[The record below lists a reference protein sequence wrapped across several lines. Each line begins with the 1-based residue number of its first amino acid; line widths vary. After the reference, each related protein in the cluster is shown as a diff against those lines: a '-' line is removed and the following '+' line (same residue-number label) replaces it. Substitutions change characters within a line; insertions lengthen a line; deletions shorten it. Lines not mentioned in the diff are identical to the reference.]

1 MNSKVL
7 MVFAGLLLVCA
18 GVVGY
23 LGLNVGKAPAPHPGV
38 VEDAQ
43 PMALAGADQLQ
54 RTAVVVAARDL
65 PALAVLTRDDLA
77 VEMLHTAPAG
87 SFPKPEA
94 LIGQRVWVAVPAG
107 SILSASVT
115 EPGGPLARTIR
126 PDERA
131 MAIPVDEVIGGGGFV
146 LPGDYV
152 DVMLFVQDQQG
163 SERNV
168 SAQVVLPGV
177 RVLTYGEQIAVAKDG
192 QARNAGDP
200 KDQSPRPPRTAV
212 LAVPAQAAARL
223 MLASQAGSLRLA
235 VRSKD
240 EKLYEKA
247 QEGGYLQASLG
258 AVGSPPITLDQLVGK
273 PRPATAPAPA
283 VRQVSAPQVDSGV
296 VVYRGTEISRE
307 AH

>member
-7 MVFAGLLLVCA
+7 MVFAGLLLLCA

-23 LGLNVGKAPAPHPGV
+23 LGMSVGKPVEPAARIADVAPAAAS
-38 VEDAQ
+38 E
-43 PMALAGADQLQ
+43 ADKLQ
-54 RTAVVVAARDL
+54 RTPVVVASRDL
-65 PALAVLTRDDLA
+65 PALAVIGKDDLS
-77 VEMLHTAPAG
+77 VEMLRTAPAG
-87 SFPKPEA
+87 SYPKPED

-107 SILSASVT
+107 SIVSAAVV

-131 MAIPVDEVIGGGGFV
+131 MAIAVDEVIGGGGFV

-152 DVMLFVQDQQG
+152 DVMLFVQDPQG
-163 SERNV
+163 TERTV

-177 RVLTYGEQIAVAKDG
+177 RVITYGEQIAVASDG

-200 KDQSPRPPRTAV
+200 KDKTPSPPRTAV
-212 LAVPAQAAARL
+212 LAVPAEAAARL

-240 EKLYEKA
+240 ENLYEKD
-247 QEGGYLQASLG
+247 QQGRYLQASLG
-258 AVGSPPITLDQLVGK
+258 ASGSQSITLEQLLGR
-273 PRPATAPAPA
+273 PRPAPAM
-283 VRQVSAPQVDSGV
+283 RQVSAPAVDAGI
-296 VVYRGTEISRE
+296 VVYRGTTITRE

>member
-7 MVFAGLLLVCA
+7 MVFAGLLLLCA

-23 LGLNVGKAPAPHPGV
+23 LGLSVGKPAAPVAGAMQEMAPAAV
-38 VEDAQ
+38 AE
-43 PMALAGADQLQ
+43 ADKLQ
-54 RTAVVVAARDL
+54 RTPVVVARRELA
-65 PALAVLTRDDLA
+65 ALTVIGKDDLA
-77 VEMLHTAPAG
+77 IELLHTAPAG
-87 SFPKPEA
+87 SYPKPEA

-107 SILSASVT
+107 SILSAALM

-131 MAIPVDEVIGGGGFV
+131 MAIAVDEVIGGGGFV

-152 DVMLFVQDQQG
+152 DVMLFVKDQQ
-163 SERNV
+163 STDRVV

-177 RVLTYGEQIAVAKDG
+177 RVLTYGEQIAVANDG
-192 QARNAGDP
+192 QVRNAGDS
-200 KDQSPRPPRTAV
+200 KDKTPRPPRTAV
-212 LAVPAQAAARL
+212 LAVPAEAASRL

-240 EKLYEKA
+240 ENLYEKE
-247 QEGGYLQASLG
+247 QQGRYLQASLN
-258 AVGSPPITLDQLVGK
+258 ASGSQPITLEQLLGK
-273 PRPATAPAPA
+273 ARPAPA
-283 VRQVSAPQVDSGV
+283 TRQVSAPEVSTGV
-296 VVYRGTEISRE
+296 VVYRGTTVTRE

>member
-23 LGLNVGKAPAPHPGV
+23 LGLQIGKPAQPAVGVVQDMAPAAV
-38 VEDAQ
+38 AETDK
-43 PMALAGADQLQ
+43 LQ
-54 RTAVVVAARDL
+54 RTPVVVAARDL
-65 PALAVLTRDDLA
+65 PALAVIGKEDLA
-77 VEMLHTAPAG
+77 VEQLRTAPSG

-107 SILSASVT
+107 SIISSSIT

-131 MAIPVDEVIGGGGFV
+131 MAIAVDEVIGGGGFV

-152 DVMLFVQDQQG
+152 DVMLFVQDQQTG
-163 SERNV
+163 ERNV

-200 KDQSPRPPRTAV
+200 KDQTPRPPRTAV
-212 LAVPAQAAARL
+212 LAVPAEATSRL

-240 EKLYEKA
+240 EKLYEKE
-247 QEGGYLQASLG
+247 QEGRYLQASLG
-258 AVGSPPITLDQLVGK
+258 TGSSQPITLEQLIGK
-273 PRPATAPAPA
+273 PRPTTAPATRQISAPA
-283 VRQVSAPQVDSGV
+283 VSQGV
-296 VVYRGTEISRE
+296 VVYRGTEVTRE

>member
-7 MVFAGLLLVCA
+7 MVFAGLLLLCA

-23 LGLNVGKAPAPHPGV
+23 LGMSVGKPAQPAASVAEVAPAAAA
-38 VEDAQ
+38 E
-43 PMALAGADQLQ
+43 ADKLQ
-54 RTAVVVAARDL
+54 RTPVVVASRDL
-65 PALAVLTRDDLA
+65 PALAVIGKDDLT
-77 VEMLHTAPAG
+77 VELLHTAPLG
-87 SFPKPEA
+87 SYPKPEA

-107 SILSASVT
+107 SILSAAVV

-131 MAIPVDEVIGGGGFV
+131 MAIAVDEVIGGGGFV

-152 DVMLFVQDQQG
+152 DVMLFVQDQQ
-163 SERNV
+163 STDHVV

-177 RVLTYGEQIAVAKDG
+177 RVLTYGEQIAVANDG

-200 KDQSPRPPRTAV
+200 KDKTPRPPRTAV
-212 LAVPAQAAARL
+212 LAVPADATSRL

-240 EKLYEKA
+240 ENLYEKE
-247 QEGGYLQASLG
+247 QQGRYIQASLG
-258 AVGSPPITLDQLVGK
+258 ASTSQPITLEQLLGK
-273 PRPATAPAPA
+273 SRPTPAL
-283 VRQVSAPQVDSGV
+283 RQVSAPAVSAGV
-296 VVYRGTEISRE
+296 VVYRGTTVTRE

>member
-7 MVFAGLLLVCA
+7 MVFAGLLLLCA

-23 LGLNVGKAPAPHPGV
+23 LGLSVGKPVAPVAGAVQEVAPA
-38 VEDAQ
+38 
-43 PMALAGADQLQ
+43 ALAEADKLQ
-54 RTAVVVAARDL
+54 RTPVVVARRDL
-65 PALAVLTRDDLA
+65 AALAVIAKDDLA
-77 VEMLHTAPAG
+77 IELLHTAPAG
-87 SFPKPEA
+87 SYPKPEA

-107 SILSASVT
+107 SILSAALM

-131 MAIPVDEVIGGGGFV
+131 MAIAVDEVIGGGGFV

-152 DVMLFVQDQQG
+152 DVMLFVKDQQG
-163 SERNV
+163 TDRVV

-177 RVLTYGEQIAVAKDG
+177 RVLTYGEQIAVASDG
-192 QARNAGDP
+192 QVRNGGDP
-200 KDQSPRPPRTAV
+200 KDKTPRPPRTAV
-212 LAVPAQAAARL
+212 LAVPAEAASRL

-240 EKLYEKA
+240 ENLYEKD
-247 QEGGYLQASLG
+247 QQGRYLQASLN
-258 AVGSPPITLDQLVGK
+258 APGSQPITLEQLLGK
-273 PRPATAPAPA
+273 ARPAPA
-283 VRQVSAPQVDSGV
+283 ARQVSAPEVSAGV
-296 VVYRGTEISRE
+296 VVYRGTTVTRE

>member
-23 LGLNVGKAPAPHPGV
+23 LGLKVGTPVTPTAGEVQDVAPAAV
-38 VEDAQ
+38 AE
-43 PMALAGADQLQ
+43 ADKLQ
-54 RTAVVVAARDL
+54 RTPVVVAARDL
-65 PALAVLTRDDLA
+65 PALAVISKDDLA
-77 VEMLHTAPAG
+77 VELLRTAPSG
-87 SFPKPEA
+87 SFPKPEE
-94 LIGQRVWVAVPAG
+94 LIGQRAWVAVPAG
-107 SILSASVT
+107 NIISSSIT

-152 DVMLFVQDQQG
+152 DVMLFVQDQQTG
-163 SERNV
+163 ERNV

-177 RVLTYGEQIAVAKDG
+177 RMLTYGEQIAVSKDG

-200 KDQSPRPPRTAV
+200 KDQTPRPPRTAV
-212 LAVPAQAAARL
+212 LAVPAEAASRL

-240 EKLYEKA
+240 EKLYEKE
-247 QEGGYLQASLG
+247 QEGQYIQASLG
-258 AVGSPPITLDQLVGK
+258 NAGSQPITLEQLIGK
-273 PRPATAPAPA
+273 PRPAPAT
-283 VRQVSAPQVDSGV
+283 RQVSAHAVSQGV
-296 VVYRGTEISRE
+296 VVYRGTEVTRE

>member
-7 MVFAGLLLVCA
+7 MVFAGLLLLCA

-23 LGLNVGKAPAPHPGV
+23 LGLSVGKSAAPVAGAVKDVAPA
-38 VEDAQ
+38 A
-43 PMALAGADQLQ
+43 MAEADKLQ
-54 RTAVVVAARDL
+54 RTPVVVARRDL
-65 PALAVLTRDDLA
+65 PALTVMGNDDLA
-77 VEMLHTAPAG
+77 IEMLHTAPAG
-87 SFPKPEA
+87 SYPKPEA

-107 SILSASVT
+107 SILSGALL

-131 MAIPVDEVIGGGGFV
+131 MAIAVDEVIGGGGFV

-152 DVMLFVQDQQG
+152 DVMLFVQDQRNA
-163 SERNV
+163 ERVV

-177 RVLTYGEQIAVAKDG
+177 RVLTYGEQIAVASDG
-192 QARNAGDP
+192 QARNGAES
-200 KDQSPRPPRTAV
+200 KDKTPRPPRTAV
-212 LAVPAQAAARL
+212 LAVPAESASRL

-240 EKLYEKA
+240 ENLYEKE
-247 QEGGYLQASLG
+247 QQGRYIQASLN
-258 AVGSPPITLDQLVGK
+258 ASGSQPITLEQLLGK
-273 PRPATAPAPA
+273 ARSAPA
-283 VRQVSAPQVDSGV
+283 VRQVSAPAVSPGV
-296 VVYRGTEISRE
+296 VVYRGTTVTRE

>member
-7 MVFAGLLLVCA
+7 MVFAGLLLLCA

-23 LGLNVGKAPAPHPGV
+23 LGLSVGKPAAPVTGV
-38 VEDAQ
+38 VQEGA
-43 PMALAGADQLQ
+43 PVVMAEADKLQ
-54 RTAVVVAARDL
+54 RTPVVVARRDL
-65 PALAVLTRDDLA
+65 SALTVIGKDDLA
-77 VEMLHTAPAG
+77 IELLHTAPAG
-87 SFPKPEA
+87 SYPKPDA

-107 SILSASVT
+107 SILSAALM

-131 MAIPVDEVIGGGGFV
+131 MAIAVDEVIGGGGFV

-152 DVMLFVQDQQG
+152 DVMLFVQDQQ
-163 SERNV
+163 STDRVV

-177 RVLTYGEQIAVAKDG
+177 RVLTYGEQIAVANDG
-192 QARNAGDP
+192 QVRNAGDP
-200 KDQSPRPPRTAV
+200 KDKTPRPPRTAV
-212 LAVPAQAAARL
+212 LAVPAEAASRL

-240 EKLYEKA
+240 ENLYEKE
-247 QEGGYLQASLG
+247 QQGRYLEASLN
-258 AVGSPPITLDQLVGK
+258 AAGSPPITLDQLLGK
-273 PRPATAPAPA
+273 AHAAPAS
-283 VRQVSAPQVDSGV
+283 RQVSAPQVSPGV
-296 VVYRGTEISRE
+296 VVYRGTTVTRE

>member
-18 GVVGY
+18 GVVGD
-23 LGLNVGKAPAPHPGV
+23 LGLQVGKPAAPIAGVVQEAAPA
-38 VEDAQ
+38 A
-43 PMALAGADQLQ
+43 MAEADKLQ

-65 PALAVLTRDDLA
+65 PALTVIGKDDVS
-77 VEMLHTAPAG
+77 VEMLRTAPAG
-87 SFPKPEA
+87 SFPKPEVV
-94 LIGQRVWVAVPAG
+94 IGQRVWVAVPAG
-107 SILSASVT
+107 NILTSAIT

-131 MAIPVDEVIGGGGFV
+131 MAIAVDDVIGGGGFV

-152 DVMLFVQDQQG
+152 DVMLFVQDQQ
-163 SERNV
+163 STERSL

-177 RVLTYGEQIAVAKDG
+177 RVLTYGEQIAVSSDG
-192 QARNAGDP
+192 QA
-200 KDQSPRPPRTAV
+200 RTAV
-212 LAVPAQAAARL
+212 LAVPAEAASRL

-240 EKLYEKA
+240 ENLYEKE
-247 QEGGYLQASLG
+247 QQGRYLQASLG
-258 AVGSPPITLDQLVGK
+258 NPSSPPITLEQLIGK
-273 PRPATAPAPA
+273 PRPAAAPA
-283 VRQVSAPQVDSGV
+283 VRQVSAPQVDAGV
-296 VVYRGTEISRE
+296 VVYRGTAVTRE

>member
-7 MVFAGLLLVCA
+7 MVFAGLLLLCA

-23 LGLNVGKAPAPHPGV
+23 LGLSVGKPAAPV
-38 VEDAQ
+38 
-43 PMALAGADQLQ
+43 AGAVQEVAPVAMAEADKLQ
-54 RTAVVVAARDL
+54 RTPVVVARHDL
-65 PALAVLTRDDLA
+65 PALTVISKDDL
-77 VEMLHTAPAG
+77 VIELLHTAPAG
-87 SFPKPEA
+87 SYPKPEA

-107 SILSASVT
+107 SILSAALM

-126 PDERA
+126 SDERA
-131 MAIPVDEVIGGGGFV
+131 MAIAVDEVIGGGGFV

-152 DVMLFVQDQQG
+152 DVMLFVKDQQG
-163 SERNV
+163 TDRIV

-177 RVLTYGEQIAVAKDG
+177 RVLTYGEQIAVANDG

-200 KDQSPRPPRTAV
+200 KDKTPRPPRTAV
-212 LAVPAQAAARL
+212 LAVPAEAASRL

-240 EKLYEKA
+240 ENLYEKE
-247 QEGGYLQASLG
+247 QQGRYIQASLN
-258 AVGSPPITLDQLVGK
+258 ASGSQPITLEQLLGK
-273 PRPATAPAPA
+273 ARSAPAA
-283 VRQVSAPQVDSGV
+283 RQVSAPEVSSGI
-296 VVYRGTEISRE
+296 VVYRGTTVTRE

>member
-7 MVFAGLLLVCA
+7 MVFAGLLLLCA

-23 LGLNVGKAPAPHPGV
+23 LGLKVGKPVAPVAGAVQEVAPA
-38 VEDAQ
+38 A
-43 PMALAGADQLQ
+43 MAEADKLQ
-54 RTAVVVAARDL
+54 RTPVVVAARDL
-65 PALAVLTRDDLA
+65 SALAVIGKDDLTI
-77 VEMLHTAPAG
+77 EMLRTAPAG
-87 SFPKPEA
+87 SYPKPET

-107 SILSASVT
+107 SILSAAVV

-131 MAIPVDEVIGGGGFV
+131 MAIAVDEVIGGGGFV

-152 DVMLFVQDQQG
+152 DVMLFVQDQQ
-163 SERNV
+163 STERNV

-177 RVLTYGEQIAVAKDG
+177 RVLTYGEQIAVANDG
-192 QARNAGDP
+192 QARNAGDA
-200 KDQSPRPPRTAV
+200 KDKTPRPPRTAV
-212 LAVPAQAAARL
+212 LAVPAEAASRL

-240 EKLYEKA
+240 ENLYQKE
-247 QEGGYLQASLG
+247 QEGHYLQASLG
-258 AVGSPPITLDQLVGK
+258 VASSQPITLEQLIGK
-273 PRPATAPAPA
+273 PRPAPAPA

-296 VVYRGTEISRE
+296 VVYRGTAVTRE

>member
-7 MVFAGLLLVCA
+7 MVFAGLLLLCA

-23 LGLNVGKAPAPHPGV
+23 LGLSVGKPAAPVAGAMQEVAPA
-38 VEDAQ
+38 A
-43 PMALAGADQLQ
+43 MAEADKLQ
-54 RTAVVVAARDL
+54 RTPVVVARRELA
-65 PALAVLTRDDLA
+65 ALTVIGKDDLA
-77 VEMLHTAPAG
+77 VELLHTAPKG
-87 SFPKPEA
+87 SYPKPEA

-107 SILSASVT
+107 SILSAALM

-126 PDERA
+126 SDERA
-131 MAIPVDEVIGGGGFV
+131 MAIAVDEVIGGGGFV

-152 DVMLFVQDQQG
+152 DVMLFVKDQQG
-163 SERNV
+163 TDRIV

-177 RVLTYGEQIAVAKDG
+177 RVLTYGEQIAVANDG

-200 KDQSPRPPRTAV
+200 KDKTPRPPRTAV
-212 LAVPAQAAARL
+212 LAVPAEAASRL

-240 EKLYEKA
+240 ENLYEKE
-247 QEGGYLQASLG
+247 QQGRYIQASLN
-258 AVGSPPITLDQLVGK
+258 ASGSQPITLEQLLGK
-273 PRPATAPAPA
+273 ARSAPAA
-283 VRQVSAPQVDSGV
+283 RQVSAPEVSSGI
-296 VVYRGTEISRE
+296 VVYRGTTVTRE

>member
-7 MVFAGLLLVCA
+7 MVFAGLLLLCA

-23 LGLNVGKAPAPHPGV
+23 LGLSVGKPVAPVAGAVQEVAPA
-38 VEDAQ
+38 
-43 PMALAGADQLQ
+43 ALAEADKLQ
-54 RTAVVVAARDL
+54 RTPVVVARRDL
-65 PALAVLTRDDLA
+65 AALAVIAKDDLA
-77 VEMLHTAPAG
+77 IELLHTAPAG
-87 SFPKPEA
+87 SYPKLEA

-107 SILSASVT
+107 SILSAALM

-131 MAIPVDEVIGGGGFV
+131 MAIAVDEVIGGGGFV

-152 DVMLFVQDQQG
+152 DVMLFVKDQQG
-163 SERNV
+163 TDRVV

-177 RVLTYGEQIAVAKDG
+177 RVLTYGEQIAVASDG
-192 QARNAGDP
+192 QVRNGGDP
-200 KDQSPRPPRTAV
+200 KDKTPRPPRTAV
-212 LAVPAQAAARL
+212 LAVPAEAASRL

-240 EKLYEKA
+240 ENLYEKD
-247 QEGGYLQASLG
+247 QQGRYLQASLN
-258 AVGSPPITLDQLVGK
+258 APGSQPITLEQLLGK
-273 PRPATAPAPA
+273 ARPAPA
-283 VRQVSAPQVDSGV
+283 ARQVSAPEVSAGV
-296 VVYRGTEISRE
+296 VVYRGTTVTRE

>member
-23 LGLNVGKAPAPHPGV
+23 LGLKVGKPAAPAAGV
-38 VEDAQ
+38 VQEVA
-43 PMALAGADQLQ
+43 PAALAEADKLQ

-65 PALAVLTRDDLA
+65 PALAVIGKDDVS
-77 VEMLHTAPAG
+77 VEMLRTAPAG
-87 SFPKPEA
+87 SFPKPEIV
-94 LIGQRVWVAVPAG
+94 IGQRVWVAVPAG
-107 SILSASVT
+107 NILTSAVT

-131 MAIPVDEVIGGGGFV
+131 MAIAVDEVIGGGGFV

-152 DVMLFVQDQQG
+152 DVMLFVQDQQ
-163 SERNV
+163 STERSV

-177 RVLTYGEQIAVAKDG
+177 RVLTYGEQIAVSTDG

-200 KDQSPRPPRTAV
+200 KDKTPKPPRTAV
-212 LAVPAQAAARL
+212 LAVPAEAAARL

-240 EKLYEKA
+240 ENLYEKE
-247 QEGGYLQASLG
+247 QQGRYIQASLG
-258 AVGSPPITLDQLVGK
+258 SASSQPITLEQLIGK
-273 PRPATAPAPA
+273 PRQAPAPA
-283 VRQVSAPQVDSGV
+283 VRQVSAPQVDAGV
-296 VVYRGTEISRE
+296 VVYRGTTVTRE

>member
-7 MVFAGLLLVCA
+7 MVFAGLLLLCA

-23 LGLNVGKAPAPHPGV
+23 LGLKIGKPAAPVAGAVQEVAPA
-38 VEDAQ
+38 A
-43 PMALAGADQLQ
+43 MAEADKLQ
-54 RTAVVVAARDL
+54 RTPVVVAARDL
-65 PALAVLTRDDLA
+65 PALAVIGKDDLTL
-77 VEMLHTAPAG
+77 EMLRTAPTG

-107 SILSASVT
+107 SILSAAVV

-131 MAIPVDEVIGGGGFV
+131 MAIAVDEVIGGGGFV

-152 DVMLFVQDQQG
+152 DVMLFVQDQQ
-163 SERNV
+163 STERSV

-177 RVLTYGEQIAVAKDG
+177 RVLTYGEQIAVANDG
-192 QARNAGDP
+192 QARNAGDA
-200 KDQSPRPPRTAV
+200 KDKTPRPPRTAV
-212 LAVPAQAAARL
+212 LAVPAEAASRL

-240 EKLYEKA
+240 ENLYQKE
-247 QEGGYLQASLG
+247 QEGRYIQASLG
-258 AVGSPPITLDQLVGK
+258 ATSSQSITLDQLIGK
-273 PRPATAPAPA
+273 PRLASAPV
-283 VRQVSAPQVDSGV
+283 VRQISVPQVDSGV
-296 VVYRGTEISRE
+296 VVYRGTAVTRE

>member
-7 MVFAGLLLVCA
+7 MVFAGLLLLCA

-23 LGLNVGKAPAPHPGV
+23 LGLKVGKPAAP
-38 VEDAQ
+38 
-43 PMALAGADQLQ
+43 LAGAPQEMAPAALGEADKLQ
-54 RTAVVVAARDL
+54 RTPVVMAARDL
-65 PALAVLTRDDLA
+65 PALAVISKDDLSI
-77 VEMLHTAPAG
+77 ELLRTAPAG
-87 SFPKPEA
+87 SYPKPES

-107 SILSASVT
+107 SILSAAVV

-126 PDERA
+126 PNERA
-131 MAIPVDEVIGGGGFV
+131 MAIAVDEVIGGGGFV

-163 SERNV
+163 TERNI

-177 RVLTYGEQIAVAKDG
+177 RVLTYGEQIAVSADG

-200 KDQSPRPPRTAV
+200 KDKTPRPPRTAV
-212 LAVPAQAAARL
+212 LAVPAEAAARL
-223 MLASQAGSLRLA
+223 MLAAQAGSLRLA

-247 QEGGYLQASLG
+247 EEGGYLQASLG
-258 AVGSPPITLDQLVGK
+258 PPSSQPITLEQLIGK
-273 PRPATAPAPA
+273 PRPNAAPA
-283 VRQVSAPQVDSGV
+283 VRQVSAPAVSSGV
-296 VVYRGTEISRE
+296 VVYRGTEVSRE